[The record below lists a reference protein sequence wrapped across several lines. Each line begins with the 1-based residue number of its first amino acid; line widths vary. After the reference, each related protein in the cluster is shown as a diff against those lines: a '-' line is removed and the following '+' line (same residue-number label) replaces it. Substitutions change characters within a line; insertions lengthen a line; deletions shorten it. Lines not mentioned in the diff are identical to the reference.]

1 MPMHECVKKMY
12 DQQRAKTGATY
23 SSMMEGYGVLVSYMS
38 ELDAARKETKKG
50 VGLFGPLAKRNA
62 PEAQREALQHLMVMA
77 MNTAENAARMAAAVR
92 VYIDTVVEAGGGNL
106 LDLVEV
112 DE

>member
-50 VGLFGPLAKRNA
+50 VGLFGPLAKCNA
-62 PEAQREALQHLMVMA
+62 PEAQREALEQLLA
-77 MNTAENAARMAAAVR
+77 MTMQTAATAARMAAAVS